1 MNRRL
6 CDDLYRESLKLVQ
19 QRACEGVSI
28 ETILEVLPASRQ
40 TIEHAFTRHL
50 GRTPGQEMARLRMER
65 ARQLLTTTESPVKNI
80 AALIGYRQVASFCRF
95 FRLHAGIS
103 PQAYRTM
110 HHTASRGG
118 TSASR
123 SLGTT
128 NIAERK
134 YRMPPAAASAGHSR
148 ARGEHFENGISIVR
162 EKIWRNSF

>member
-1 MNRRL
+1 MSAVPDKVL
-6 CDDLYRESLKLVQ
+6 FQHALELVQ

-95 FRLHAGIS
+95 FRLHAGLS
-103 PQAYRTM
+103 PQAYRILHRAVRPRTPAL
-110 HHTASRGG
+110 HTF
-118 TSASR
+118 
-123 SLGTT
+123 GTT
-128 NIAERK
+128 NIADRA
-134 YRMPPAAASAGHSR
+134 YRMPPAAASAGYSR

-162 EKIWRNSF
+162 EKIWRNGI